1 MFLLVNA
8 AQLGNLLKSTKV
20 NSADFNE
27 VRALVAG
34 DLNQYMGFNIIRTE
48 LIPIKGGSH
57 PAYDPTAQENSSDPT
72 HCLAFHRR
80 GIGLCVW
87 EDIVARISERPD
99 KRFSQYIYYRM
110 TVGATRL
117 EEKRVVQISCL

>member
-1 MFLLVNA
+1 M
-8 AQLGNLLKSTKV
+8 
-20 NSADFNE
+20 
-27 VRALVAG
+27 VAG
-34 DLNQYMGFNIIRTE
+34 DLNQFMGFNIIRTE
-48 LIPIKGGSH
+48 LIPKKGGTH
-57 PAYDPTAQENSSDPT
+57 AAYDPTATEGSSSDPT
-72 HCLAFHRR
+72 FCMAFHRR

-110 TVGATRL
+110 TIGATRL